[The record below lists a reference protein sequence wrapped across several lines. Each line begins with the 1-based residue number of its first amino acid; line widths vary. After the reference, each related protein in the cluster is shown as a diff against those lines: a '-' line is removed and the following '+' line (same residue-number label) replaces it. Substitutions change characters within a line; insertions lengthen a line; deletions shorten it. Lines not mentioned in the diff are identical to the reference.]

1 MKPNEPMMNN
11 GIFKILFG
19 DYDRF
24 LTELE
29 LMTTIK
35 RKELQDKLTV
45 YTNAKL
51 ELFHGQEAIELLINE
66 IQSIS
71 DRVWQCQKQIESI
84 LNNKEGKSESI
95 K

>member
-1 MKPNEPMMNN
+1 MKPNEPMMNS
-11 GIFKILFG
+11 GIFRILFG

-35 RKELQDKLTV
+35 RKELQDKLKV
-45 YTNAKL
+45 YTDA
-51 ELFHGQEAIELLINE
+51 ELNLYHGKEAIELLIEE

-71 DRVWQCQKQIESI
+71 NKAWECQKQIESI
-84 LNNKEGKSESI
+84 LSNKGGKI
-95 K
+95 